1 MTIQLLIGNKN
12 HSSWSLRAWLAL
24 RHTGIAF
31 EETVIELYVPGA
43 KEKILAWSPM
53 GKVPTIKDGDLHVWD
68 SLSVLEYLA
77 ETFPDKQLWPA
88 DKAARAHARSV
99 SAEMHS
105 SFGAIRREMPMDV
118 RATRPGLPMSQDCL
132 ADAARIE
139 GIWTDCLKR
148 YGGPF
153 LFGGGF
159 TVADAMYAPIAY
171 RFRTYG
177 HDPKGAAADYM
188 RHMLALP
195 AMQEWEQAAL
205 KEPWVSERLERRA

>member
-24 RHTGIAF
+24 KETGIPF
-31 EETVIELYVPGA
+31 EETVIELYAPGA
-43 KEKILAWSPM
+43 KEKILDWSPM
-53 GKVPTIKDGDLHVWD
+53 GKVPTIKDGGLHVWD

-77 ETFPDKQLWPA
+77 ETYPEKQLWPA

-105 SFGAIRREMPMDV
+105 SFRAIRMEMPMDI
-118 RATRPGLPMSQDCL
+118 RAERPDLPMSEECL
-132 ADAARIE
+132 ADAARME
-139 GIWTDCLKR
+139 EIWTDCLKR

-153 LFGGGF
+153 LFGHF
-159 TVADAMYAPIAY
+159 TIADCMYAPIPY

-177 HDPKGAAADYM
+177 YEPKAQAADYM
-188 RHMLALP
+188 RHMLARP
-195 AMQEWEQAAL
+195 SMREWEAAAL
-205 KEPWVSERLERRA
+205 KETWRLERFERHA